1 MAKGWMHAETCA
13 LLVEAD
19 VQTELD
25 GVARNRVIFVLYYEL
40 LLVCHNFVAT
50 AV

>member
-1 MAKGWMHAETCA
+1 MKGWMHA

-19 VQTELD
+19 VQTQLD
-25 GVARNRVIFVLYYEL
+25 GVARNRVIFVLYCYEL